1 MDKDFEYAYAWGL
14 SSYIDKATKEAV
26 KNYVNIDVASLYPVD
41 MTASSYT
48 KRPMLKLEQFCIAN
62 DIEISYAMSI
72 KEEYLCFLHRPT
84 KKQYKFKLYTNP
96 VDHIED
102 WLISQLDAEF
112 GISDP
117 FAVLKNF
124 CIFNSIEFDISKIS
138 YSTVYE
144 LYFYKYGKRKVYSLD
159 TRDAHLRKRILEII
173 DELQKEMLFM
183 LPRNITC
190 DFDRDVLPVVPVS
203 NNYLPEIKKVIFNNP
218 ATIVYWNDGSKTVV
232 KCQDGDTFD
241 KEKGLALAICKK
253 AIGTNKSKSNFNDI
267 FKKWCNSED

>member
-1 MDKDFEYAYAWGL
+1 MDKDFEYAYSWGL

-48 KRPMLKLEQFCIAN
+48 KRPMLKLEQFCKVN
-62 DIEISYAMSI
+62 DIETSLIMSI
-72 KEEYLCFLHRPT
+72 EGEYLCFLHRPT
-84 KKQYKFKLYTNP
+84 KKQYNFELYTKP
-96 VDHIED
+96 LDCIED

-124 CIFNSIEFDISKIS
+124 CIFNSIEFDISKMS
-138 YSTVYE
+138 YTTVYK
-144 LYFYKYGKRKVYSLD
+144 LCFYKCEKRKVYTLD
-159 TRDAHLRKRILEII
+159 IRDTNLRKHIQEII

-183 LPRNITC
+183 LPRNIAC
-190 DFDRDVLPVVPVS
+190 DFDGDVLAVVPVS

-218 ATIVYWNDGSKTVV
+218 ATIVYWSDGTKTIV
-232 KCQDGDTFD
+232 KCQDGDTYD

-267 FKKWCNSED
+267 FKKWCDSED